1 MSATTETDRS
11 NVPRIA
17 YERIIEHGDAGP
29 AATVELARV
38 TKRFGGASPVT
49 ALDSIDLTVNAGEFC
64 ALIGLSGSG
73 KSTLLRHL
81 NGLQK
86 PDAGVVNV
94 LGVDVTQAKGA
105 ELRALRRRVGFV
117 FQQFNLVLRA
127 SVMDNVL
134 TGALG
139 RLRWPRYGTLTYPKV
154 LRAEAADHLDR
165 VGLGDKLFQRAGT
178 LSGGQQ
184 QRVGIARMLMQR
196 PELVLA
202 DEPVASLDP
211 EASRSVMDLLTTIC
225 REDNLTVICSL
236 HQLDLALDYSS
247 RIIGLR
253 HGVKVLDRISTEID
267 ANEAMAVYR
276 SVGASRDE
284 LADLDRKLVRR
295 TPVLGASA

>member
-1 MSATTETDRS
+1 MTGPGANHHIERTVVNEAT
-11 NVPRIA
+11 
-17 YERIIEHGDAGP
+17 
-29 AATVELARV
+29 ATVRLAQV
-38 TKRFGGASPVT
+38 TKRFGGPSPVT
-49 ALDSIDLTVNAGEFC
+49 ALDAVDLTIRSGEFC

-86 PDAGVVNV
+86 PDDGIVSVLDVNV
-94 LGVDVTQAKGA
+94 GEARGA

-117 FQQFNLVLRA
+117 FQQFNLVLRG
-127 SVMDNVL
+127 SVIDNVL

-139 RLRWPRYGTLTYPKV
+139 RVRGPRYGCVTYSKT
-154 LRAEAADHLDR
+154 LRAEAAEHLAR
-165 VGLGDKLFQRAGT
+165 VGLGDRLFQRAGT

-211 EASRSVMDLLTTIC
+211 EASRSVMDLLMRVC

-236 HQLDLALDYSS
+236 HQLDLALDYST
-247 RIIGLR
+247 RIVGLR
-253 HGVKVLDRISTEID
+253 NGVKVLDRVSAEID
-267 ANEAMAVYR
+267 SDEAMKVYR
-276 SVGASRDE
+276 QVGATDQEMAVLDLSLAQRQPE
-284 LADLDRKLVRR
+284 LAGNSV
-295 TPVLGASA
+295 A